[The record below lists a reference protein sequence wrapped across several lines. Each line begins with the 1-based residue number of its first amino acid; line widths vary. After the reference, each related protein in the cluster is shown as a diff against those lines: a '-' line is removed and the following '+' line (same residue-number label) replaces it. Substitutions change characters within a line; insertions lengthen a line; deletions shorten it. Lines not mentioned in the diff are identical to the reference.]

1 MPTVQSEIEEISL
14 QERSPLLPATGRYD
28 QWDQTNGLA
37 QDSYLKEKT
46 PPNNAMN
53 IQSHKQYTLESQ
65 LMNTE
70 NSAAGMLVKPS
81 SENSLTNSDQH
92 QNNPIRM
99 PYASQQTTTQAD
111 PNQIIDPA
119 DQD

>member
-99 PYASQQTTTQAD
+99 PYVSQQTTTQAD
-111 PNQIIDPA
+111 PNDIGP